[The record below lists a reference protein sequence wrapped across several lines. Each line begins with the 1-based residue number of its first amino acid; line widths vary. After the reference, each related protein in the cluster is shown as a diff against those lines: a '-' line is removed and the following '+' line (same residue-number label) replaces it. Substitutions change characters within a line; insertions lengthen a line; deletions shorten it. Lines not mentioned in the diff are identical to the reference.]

1 MTQKISLIAT
11 LIAIVAC
18 GASFAAPAQAGTCQP
33 VKAKGVGKNI
43 ATATKYAQDDLKQT
57 AKSLKGKVTQAS
69 TNCGPVADGY
79 KCKSRQSSARN
90 RLMPEPV
97 WC

>member
-1 MTQKISLIAT
+1 MTQKISLIAA
-11 LIAIVAC
+11 LIAILAC
-18 GASFAAPAQAGTCQP
+18 GAIFAAPAQAGTCQP

-57 AKSLKGKVTQAS
+57 AKSLKDKVTRLRRIAGRLPTATS
-69 TNCGPVADGY
+69 A
-79 KCKSRQSSARN
+79 KSRRSFARN